1 MGTPWSGAD
10 SKAIICQRRFWDP
23 NLRLKIWYVPGDC
36 RSFHQDCKT
45 YMGVQIW
52 KTLHRPWEKSWS
64 QKIAISTR
72 IEFTMESWNAAKT
85 QCESYWV
92 DRSKEAN
99 LLSLLN
105 AFAVFNSWMKFTW
118 AYCLTLRLISQPVTT
133 ECEQTLITY
142 LYNCDLLYLL

>member
-1 MGTPWSGAD
+1 MGITD
-10 SKAIICQRRFWDP
+10 SKAVMSQRRFWDP

-72 IEFTMESWNAAKT
+72 IDFTMESWNAAKT

-99 LLSLLN
+99 LLSLVN
-105 AFAVFNSWMKFTW
+105 AFAVFTSWMKFTW
-118 AYCLTLRLISQPVTT
+118 AYCLTLRLTSQPVR
-133 ECEQTLITY
+133 LNVNGNLSSIVI
-142 LYNCDLLYLL
+142 LSRLLWTD